1 MIVFSFFIF
10 IFIVCWLVLLVN
22 RVTTFRNK
30 SKLSIAIKTRHLG
43 IRRNLSV
50 FEDRVSK
57 NFFKTSLK
65 SYLKMI
71 LSFGSK
77 EKAKAVINNFI
88 DVKVIENSSDLET
101 KKLISRWIKLERI
114 YLKIWIIMIGSLIL
128 ALLTKMIWIN

>member
-30 SKLSIAIKTRHLG
+30 SKLSIAIKSRHPS

-50 FEDRVSK
+50 FEDGVSK
-57 NFFKTSLK
+57 NFFKTSSK

-77 EKAKAVINNFI
+77 EKVKAVINNFI
-88 DVKVIENSSDLET
+88 DVKAIENSSDLET
-101 KKLISRWIKLERI
+101 KKLISRWIKLERN
-114 YLKIWIIMIGSLIL
+114 YLKIWIIMIGALIL
-128 ALLTKMIWIN
+128 ALLTEMIWIN

>member
-30 SKLSIAIKTRHLG
+30 SKLSIAIKTRHPG

-77 EKAKAVINNFI
+77 EKAVINNFI

-128 ALLTKMIWIN
+128 ALLTEMIWIN

>member
-88 DVKVIENSSDLET
+88 DVKAIENSSDLET